1 MSLTPN
7 FDPTE
12 SSPEIFIYDY
22 DGSLQYTYQTSKT
35 QASPTQDFRLTDLSF
50 TIEGN
55 GAYGHATLMIED
67 NSNALI
73 DTSLRRKC
81 LIKREW
87 DIQIYLGKDN
97 SGLARWFYGHIKSA
111 TVLRPGTA
119 LERIQLNCV
128 GWGEITKTKITQIKR
143 NQDKASNG
151 IDLDDTD
158 TDTRLD
164 NLILN
169 IFDDTDHYIDNNI
182 TQINTITAALAED
195 GICSDCTNIK
205 VANVNEL
212 GNSFAGFIS
221 RMSGIANTDWNVDA
235 DRRIIVRD
243 ANTHDSGFLV
253 TNNLDGF
260 DAQGWDSGKIMYIK
274 NQPFAWDDSSFD
286 TMYSWIHGLG
296 HFAPSLNQ
304 SETTTPDASD
314 NVDDEFIAIPF
325 TPTVDNIFKVAVRIS
340 KTGTPATNATM
351 EIRGDDGTGKPDL
364 NDIRRVTVITKEILQ
379 ALETGTPTNW
389 LEIPIT
395 PKLEIEPNTSLF
407 LVFKKYG
414 DVSNTYNLGYKT
426 GSGTYYVSSDDS
438 TYSSATGLVNY
449 RVYDAKRLKTSVENT
464 VLSQTLGEQ
473 REKLLPIR
481 ADLEEQTVRQAM
493 LVAAE
498 ILGQERRVYDNV
510 ICTMPEDRIPLAAYL
525 RFQDETTGIDIKAEI
540 ASYTVEMHAGDSN
553 SNIGA
558 SQISLTL
565 DDIHAI

>member
-22 DGSLQYTYQTSKT
+22 DGVLQYTYQTTKT

-55 GAYGHATLMIED
+55 GAYGHATLQIED
-67 NSNALI
+67 NANALI

-87 DIQIYLGKDN
+87 DIQIYLGKN
-97 SGLARWFYGHIKSA
+97 NAGLQRWFYGHIKSA

-128 GWGEITKTKITQIKR
+128 GWGEVLKSKITQIKR

-151 IDLDDTD
+151 VDLDDTD

-182 TQINTITAALAED
+182 TQISTITAATGTN

-221 RMSGIANTDWNVDA
+221 RMTGIANTDWNVDA
-235 DRRIIVRD
+235 DRRLIVRD
-243 ANTHDSGFLV
+243 ANTHDSGFLI
-253 TNNLDGF
+253 TNNLSGF
-260 DAQGWDSGKIMYIK
+260 DAQGWDSGKIMYLK

-314 NVDDEFIAIPF
+314 NLDDEHIAIPF
-325 TPTVDNIFKVAVRIS
+325 TPTVDNIFKVAIRLT

-364 NDIRRVTVITKEILQ
+364 NDIRRVVTITKEILQ
-379 ALETGTPTNW
+379 AQGTSTPAGW

-414 DVSNTYNLGYKT
+414 DVSNTYNLDYKSA
-426 GSGTYYVSSDDS
+426 SGTYYVSTDDV
-438 TYSSATGLVNY
+438 TWSSATGLMNY

-493 LVAAE
+493 LIAAE
-498 ILGQERRVYDNV
+498 ILGQERRVYDKV
-510 ICTMPEDRIPLAAYL
+510 VCTMPEDRISLASYL
-525 RFQDETTGIDIKAEI
+525 RFQDSTTGIDIKAEI
-540 ASYTVEMHAGDSN
+540 ASYTVEMHAGDAQ